1 MGSLTHRGPSAT
13 FDYISKNID
22 KVEKG
27 KRTGQIL
34 GDGSGQSNT

>member
-1 MGSLTHRGPSAT
+1 MGSLIHRGPSAT

-27 KRTGQIL
+27 KGQIL
-34 GDGSGQSNT
+34 GEGSGQSNT